1 MLVSHS
7 CKKRNFWSNCK

>member
-1 MLVSHS
+1 MLVSQS